1 MAVIPSADEATE
13 PILRRRDRV
22 AKGAAGG
29 STMINGINSMG
40 VDTKSEGIGASI
52 RASIGYSDVKKIS
65 YRPCYCPKCGNPS
78 DINGFFRSIP
88 SFN

>member
-1 MAVIPSADEATE
+1 M
-13 PILRRRDRV
+13 
-22 AKGAAGG
+22 KGAAGG

-52 RASIGYSDVKKIS
+52 GASIGYSDVKRIT
-65 YRPCYCPKCGNPS
+65 YRPCYCHKYGNPT

-88 SFN
+88 SSN

>member
-1 MAVIPSADEATE
+1 M
-13 PILRRRDRV
+13 

-40 VDTKSEGIGASI
+40 VDIKSEGIGASI
-52 RASIGYSDVKKIS
+52 GTSIGYSDVKKIS
-65 YRPCYCPKCGNPS
+65 YRPCYCPKCGNPM